1 MIKKIQIGV
10 SGSKEY
16 SNNVCMKEY
25 FFKLKELFGNDFE
38 IVTRGKIHG
47 AEKLA
52 KKMCNLFDIEYKE
65 VKPLYKTIKKIK
77 YSNKVEFK
85 NSKDFSNKL
94 DTLVIFGED
103 ISEALKASINYL
115 KDENKKV
122 IFRK

>member
-1 MIKKIQIGV
+1 M
-10 SGSKEY
+10 S
-16 SNNVCMKEY
+16 
-25 FFKLKELFGNDFE
+25 
-38 IVTRGKIHG
+38 
-47 AEKLA
+47 
-52 KKMCNLFDIEYKE
+52 NLFDIEYKE

-115 KDENKKV
+115 KEENKKV
-122 IFRK
+122 IFRS

>member
-1 MIKKIQIGV
+1 MKIRIGI

-16 SNNVCMKEY
+16 TNKTGMKEY
-25 FFKLKELFGNDFE
+25 FFKLKELFGDNLE
-38 IVTRGKIHG
+38 IVTRGKVHG

-52 KKMCNLFDIEYKE
+52 KKMSNLFDIEYKE

-103 ISEALKASINYL
+103 LSEALKASINYL
-115 KDENKKV
+115 KEENKKV

>member
-1 MIKKIQIGV
+1 MKIQIGV

-16 SNNVCMKEY
+16 SNTTDMKEY
-25 FFKLKELFGNDFE
+25 FFKLKELFGDNFE
-38 IVTRGKIHG
+38 IVTRGKVHG

-52 KKMCNLFDIEYKE
+52 KKMSNLFDIEYKE
-65 VKPLYKTIKKIK
+65 IKPLYKTIKKIK

-103 ISEALKASINYL
+103 LSEALKASINYL
-115 KDENKKV
+115 KEENKKV
-122 IFRK
+122 IFRS